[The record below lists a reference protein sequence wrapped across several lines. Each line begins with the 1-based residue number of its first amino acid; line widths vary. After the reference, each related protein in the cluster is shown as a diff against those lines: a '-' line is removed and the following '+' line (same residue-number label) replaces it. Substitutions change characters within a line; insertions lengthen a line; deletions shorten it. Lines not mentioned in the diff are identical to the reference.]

1 MHPFLFADYI
11 NNLHDYECHLGSKMP
26 IFRGKEIVSSSSDS
40 KDSVRVATR
49 SHVPLLASLSIVDD
63 INLVH
68 KDRVLLAGQ
77 NNPAHNGIYA
87 WNSATGRLIRATDAD
102 SLYEVS
108 GGMRVYVEEGTINAQ
123 TYWTLT
129 TPGVITLG
137 VTGLTFT
144 RENRVGNFDQS
155 GTHGSPSKTNV
166 ITLDES
172 GQITSIT
179 AVNIDLDG
187 GEF

>member
-1 MHPFLFADYI
+1 
-11 NNLHDYECHLGSKMP
+11 MP
-26 IFRGKEIVSSSSDS
+26 IFRGKEFVSPISDS

-49 SHVPLLASLSIVDD
+49 SGVPLSTSLSVIDD
-63 INLVH
+63 VSLAH

-77 NNPAHNGIYA
+77 NKAEENGIYV
-87 WNSATGRLIRATDAD
+87 WNSVTGKLVRAADAD
-102 SLYEVS
+102 SAAEVS
-108 GGMRVYVEEGTINAQ
+108 GGLRVYVEEGTANAQ

-129 TPGVITLG
+129 TPGAITLNS
-137 VTGLTFT
+137 TGLTFT
-144 RENRVGNFDQS
+144 RENRVGNFEQS
-155 GTHGSPSKTNV
+155 GAHGSASMTNV

-179 AVNIDLDG
+179 SITINVDG

>member
-1 MHPFLFADYI
+1 
-11 NNLHDYECHLGSKMP
+11 MP
-26 IFRGKEIVSSSSDS
+26 IFRGKEFASAISDS

-49 SHVPLLASLSIVDD
+49 THVPLLSTLSVIDD
-63 INLVH
+63 ITLAH
-68 KDRVLLAGQ
+68 QDRVLLTGQ
-77 NNPAHNGIYA
+77 TNPAYNGIYV
-87 WNSATGRLIRATDAD
+87 WNSVTGKLIRASDAD
-102 SLYEVS
+102 SMLEVS
-108 GGMRVYVEEGTINAQ
+108 SGMRMFVEEGTANAQ

-129 TPGVITLG
+129 TPGVIIVGT
-137 VTGLTFT
+137 TGLTFA

-155 GTHGSPSKTNV
+155 GTHGSASKTNV

-179 AVNIDLDG
+179 PVDIALDG

>member
-1 MHPFLFADYI
+1 
-11 NNLHDYECHLGSKMP
+11 MP
-26 IFRGKEIVSSSSDS
+26 IFRGKELVSSTSDS

-49 SHVPLLASLSIVDD
+49 SHVPLLASLSVVDD
-63 INLVH
+63 VSLDH

-77 NNPAHNGIYA
+77 TNAAQNGIYA
-87 WNSATGRLIRATDAD
+87 WNSTTGRLIRATDAD
-102 SLYEVS
+102 SMYEVS
-108 GGMRVYVEEGTINAQ
+108 GGMRVYVEEGAVNAQ

-129 TPGVITLG
+129 TPGVILLG
-137 VTGLTFT
+137 STGLTFT

-155 GTHGSPSKTNV
+155 GTHGTASQTNV

-179 AVNIDLDG
+179 PVDIAVDG

>member
-1 MHPFLFADYI
+1 
-11 NNLHDYECHLGSKMP
+11 MP
-26 IFRGKEIVSSSSDS
+26 IFRGKELVSSTSDS

-49 SHVPLLASLSIVDD
+49 SHIPLLSSVSVIDD
-63 INLVH
+63 VNLVH

-87 WNSATGRLIRATDAD
+87 WNSSNGKLIRASDAD
-102 SLYEVS
+102 SLYEVT
-108 GGMRVYVEEGTINAQ
+108 GGLRVYVEEGITNAQ

-129 TPGVITLG
+129 TPGVIILG
-137 VTGLTFT
+137 ITGLTFT
-144 RENRVGNFDQS
+144 RENRVGSFDQS
-155 GTHGSPSKTNV
+155 GTHGTPSQTNV

-179 AVNIDLDG
+179 AVNIDIDG

>member
-1 MHPFLFADYI
+1 
-11 NNLHDYECHLGSKMP
+11 MP
-26 IFRGKEIVSSSSDS
+26 IFRGKDFVSAISDS

-49 SHVPLLASLSIVDD
+49 THVPLLAALSAIDD
-63 INLVH
+63 IALAH
-68 KDRVLLAGQ
+68 QDRVLLTGQ
-77 NNPAHNGIYA
+77 SNPAYNGIYV
-87 WNSATGRLIRATDAD
+87 WNSVTGKLIRAADAD
-102 SLYEVS
+102 SLLEVS
-108 GGMRVYVEEGTINAQ
+108 SGMRMFVEEGTVNAQ

-137 VTGLTFT
+137 TTGLTFA
-144 RENRVGNFDQS
+144 RENRVGNYDQT
-155 GTHGSPSKTNV
+155 GTHGTASQTNV

-179 AVNIDLDG
+179 PVDIVLDG

>member
-1 MHPFLFADYI
+1 
-11 NNLHDYECHLGSKMP
+11 MP
-26 IFRGKEIVSSSSDS
+26 IFRGKEFVSSLSDS
-40 KDSVRVATR
+40 KDSVRVVART
-49 SHVPLLASLSIVDD
+49 HIPLLASLSTVDD
-63 INLVH
+63 IILVH
-68 KDRVLLAGQ
+68 KDRVLLTNQ
-77 NNPAHNGIYA
+77 SNPVQNGIYA
-87 WNSATGRLIRATDAD
+87 WNSASGKLIRASDAD

-108 GGMRVYVEEGTINAQ
+108 GGMRVYVEEGTGNAQ

-129 TPGVITLG
+129 TPGMITLG
-137 VTGLTFT
+137 VTGLTFS

-166 ITLDES
+166 VTLDES

-179 AVNIDLDG
+179 AVDIALDG

>member
-1 MHPFLFADYI
+1 
-11 NNLHDYECHLGSKMP
+11 MP
-26 IFRGKEIVSSSSDS
+26 IFRGKELVSSTSDS

-49 SHVPLLASLSIVDD
+49 SHIPLLASVSVIDD
-63 INLVH
+63 VELAH

-87 WNSATGRLIRATDAD
+87 WNSSSGKLIRASDAD
-102 SLYEVS
+102 SLYEVT
-108 GGMRVYVEEGTINAQ
+108 GGLRVYVEEGTTNAQ

-137 VTGLTFT
+137 ITGLSFA

-155 GTHGSPSKTNV
+155 GTHGTPSQTNV

-179 AVNIDLDG
+179 AVNIDIDG